1 MYKII
6 LVRSRY
12 VLVLQKEMD
21 PETLIFR
28 CYNCAHDPLA
38 TVTFKDRRVSLKY
51 V

>member
-12 VLVLQKEMD
+12 VLVLQKEMN

-28 CYNCAHDPLA
+28 CAHDPLA
-38 TVTFKDRRVSLKY
+38 TVTFKDRRQFL
-51 V
+51 